1 MALNSAIGG
10 RFWFFAAIGGRF
22 WLRTIDIG
30 GRFWL
35 MKMIP
40 ARARIDAARRQRPG
54 RLFRYIYLGGAY
66 LGGGFAPGYD
76 PDMKMPRKARDALG
90 RAENG

>member
-1 MALNSAIGG
+1 MPLKADFGAQFCHRRSFLVFCCHRRSILA
-10 RFWFFAAIGGRF
+10 
-22 WLRTIDIG
+22 DE
-30 GRFWL
+30 
-35 MKMIP
+35 KIP
-40 ARARIDAARRQRPG
+40 ARVRIDAARRQRPG

>member
-1 MALNSAIGG
+1 
-10 RFWFFAAIGGRF
+10 
-22 WLRTIDIG
+22 
-30 GRFWL
+30 

-54 RLFRYIYLGGAY
+54 RLFRYIY

>member
-1 MALNSAIGG
+1 MA
-10 RFWFFAAIGGRF
+10 
-22 WLRTIDIG
+22 DE
-30 GRFWL
+30 
-35 MKMIP
+35 KIP
-40 ARARIDAARRQRPG
+40 ARVRIDAARRQRPG

-90 RAENG
+90 RAEKG

>member
-1 MALNSAIGG
+1 M
-10 RFWFFAAIGGRF
+10 
-22 WLRTIDIG
+22 
-30 GRFWL
+30 
-35 MKMIP
+35 
-40 ARARIDAARRQRPG
+40 RRGASVPG
-54 RLFRYIYLGGAY
+54 VCFVIYISGGAY